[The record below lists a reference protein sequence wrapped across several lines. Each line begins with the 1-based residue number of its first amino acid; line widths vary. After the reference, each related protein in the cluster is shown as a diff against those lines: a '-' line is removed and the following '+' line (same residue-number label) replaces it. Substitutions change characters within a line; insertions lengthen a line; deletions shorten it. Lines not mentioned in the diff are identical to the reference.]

1 MIELEKSLKDVQRFV
16 KEKISEAQRKQK
28 KGYDDRNNID
38 KSTPFKVGDRV
49 WVNDTAV
56 PKRAKS
62 KVPLHLQWSGP
73 YMVLNCLGGTNYH
86 IKPESGHRKS
96 KVVHRN
102 RLKSAPCRPRVE
114 EGMSTCSPKETQHT
128 ALQTNEPMIHHQENL
143 VVQPAH
149 QEGTNTLRRSTRQ
162 RRQPDRYQ
170 DYNLD
175 EVEIEDALN

>member
-1 MIELEKSLKDVQRFV
+1 MIATTLTKARRVRWEIGFGSTTQRFQ
-16 KEKISEAQRKQK
+16 KGRK
-28 KGYDDRNNID
+28 
-38 KSTPFKVGDRV
+38 F
-49 WVNDTAV
+49 
-56 PKRAKS
+56 
-62 KVPLHLQWSGP
+62 HLQWSGP
-73 YMVLNCLGGTNYH
+73 HMVLNRLGGTNYH